1 MSRIQKI
8 SSYLVRTIS
17 ALLIIFSL
25 FFVVRWIYI
34 ITKTTD
40 PFLTYIKPSEELIN
54 LSTVA
59 WTPIL
64 MLLGFTADII
74 SFLPIFISTFILRSI
89 FKNYQKR
96 EVFSVR
102 NAILYR
108 RLGVVF
114 LLEGLLTKSLSETLM
129 GLAITLN
136 NPPGHRYLTVSF
148 GTQNLTILFYGI
160 IVIMI
165 SWVMLEASRL
175 HDEQKFI
182 I

>member
-1 MSRIQKI
+1 
-8 SSYLVRTIS
+8 
-17 ALLIIFSL
+17 
-25 FFVVRWIYI
+25 
-34 ITKTTD
+34 
-40 PFLTYIKPSEELIN
+40 
-54 LSTVA
+54 
-59 WTPIL
+59 

-74 SFLPIFISTFILRSI
+74 SFSPIFISTFILRAI
-89 FKNYQKR
+89 FKNYQKG

-114 LLEGLLTKSLSETLM
+114 LLEGLLTKSLSETVM

-160 IVIMI
+160 IVIII